1 MLTRSLLACL
11 ALLAGL
17 LSGCNLRGQN
27 SASANMI
34 GSWVLD
40 RTLGVTA
47 PPDFT
52 MKVAANQ
59 DQITI
64 NSHWSEPPNGRYGL
78 TLIGVTTS
86 EMVLDARGT
95 DTSTQVGPFVMKH
108 RSYWENGKLVTG
120 WSTSEYS
127 GSSFRG
133 TWTHAVSRDG
143 RGLTLDIDATS
154 GSGDQSRARLMFRR
168 Q

>member
-1 MLTRSLLACL
+1 MLTRSLAACVVL
-11 ALLAGL
+11 VAAL
-17 LSGCNLRGQN
+17 LSGCNLHGQY
-27 SASANMI
+27 SSSANLS

-59 DQITI
+59 DQVTI
-64 NSHWSEPPNGRYGL
+64 HAHWSEPPNGQYGL

-86 EMVLDARGT
+86 EMVLDIRGA
-95 DTSTQVGPFVMKH
+95 DTPTQVGPFVMKH
-108 RSYWENGKLVTG
+108 RSSWENDKLVTR
-120 WSTSEYS
+120 WSTSDYM
-127 GSSFRG
+127 GSSFHG

-143 RGLTLDIDATS
+143 RQLTLDIDAAS
-154 GSGDQSRARLMFRR
+154 GSGEQSRARLMFRR

>member
-1 MLTRSLLACL
+1 MLTRSLAVCVVI
-11 ALLAGL
+11 AAAL
-17 LSGCNLRGQN
+17 LSGCSLHGQN
-27 SASANMI
+27 AASENLP

-47 PPDFT
+47 PPAFT
-52 MKVAANQ
+52 MKVAANE
-59 DQITI
+59 DQVTI
-64 NSHWSEPPNGRYGL
+64 HSHWSEPPNGQFGL

-86 EMVLDARGT
+86 EIVLDTRGA

-108 RSYWENGKLVTG
+108 RSSWENGKMVTR
-120 WSTSEYS
+120 WTTSDYM
-127 GSSFRG
+127 GSSFHG

-143 RGLTLDIDATS
+143 RQLTLDIDATS
-154 GSGDQSRARLMFRR
+154 ASGEQSRARLMFRR